1 MTDRPEDILVIS
13 QVYPPDP
20 AAVGQY
26 MHEAAAELARR
37 GHRVTVLTSR
47 TGYDDPSRRYPWRE
61 TRDGVRI
68 KRLALSGFGKRSMVI
83 RLLGGILF
91 VIQATLVA
99 LLSRRVDRVLISTSP
114 PMAPAA
120 ALVLRTLRGAEFLF
134 WAMDINPDQMIAIG
148 AVSARS
154 LPARVFDALI
164 HRTLRSARAVV
175 ALDQY
180 MADRLTAK
188 VDVGERMTVLPPW
201 PLAGLTGEPG
211 DPSANAFR
219 RQHGWADDEL
229 VVMYSGNLSPV
240 HPLDT
245 LLAAAARL
253 ADDPGRVRFV
263 FVGGGAGRDRIEE
276 IIAHGGMEHVELL
289 DFQPW
294 EQLGETL
301 AAADVHVVSMGEAM
315 VGIVHP
321 CKVYGAMAVARPVLL
336 LGPEPCHLGD
346 LLREGRFGWRVDHG
360 DVERCVELIDQARAL
375 SSSQRQELGRRG
387 RAMLAERF
395 DRQAMCEMFCGLMA

>member
-1 MTDRPEDILVIS
+1 MIS

-61 TRDGVRI
+61 TRHGVRI
-68 KRLALSGFGKRSMVI
+68 KRLALSGFGKRSMAL
-83 RLLGGILF
+83 RLGGGILF
-91 VIQATLVA
+91 TIQAALVA

-120 ALVLRTLRGAEFLF
+120 ALALRTLRGAAFLF
-134 WAMDINPDQMIAIG
+134 WAMDINPDQMIAVG
-148 AVSARS
+148 AVSPRS
-154 LPARVFDALI
+154 LPARLFDALI
-164 HRTLRSARAVV
+164 GRTLRRSRAVV
-175 ALDQY
+175 ALDEY
-180 MADRLTAK
+180 MADRLAAK

-201 PLAGLTGEPG
+201 PLAGLDREPIPPA
-211 DPSANAFR
+211 DSVLR
-219 RQHGWADDEL
+219 RQRGWAEDEL

-245 LLAAAARL
+245 LLDAAGRFAGQDR
-253 ADDPGRVRFV
+253 RVRFV
-263 FVGGGAGRDRIEE
+263 FVGGGAGRARI
-276 IIAHGGMEHVELL
+276 GQVRSRPGMEHVELL
-289 DFQPW
+289 DFQPR
-294 EQLGETL
+294 EKLADTL

-321 CKVYGAMAVARPVLL
+321 CKIYGAMAVARPVLL
-336 LGPEPCHLGD
+336 LGPEQCHLGD
-346 LLREGRFGWRVDHG
+346 LLREGEFGWRVDHG
-360 DVERCVELIDQARAL
+360 DLGRCVEIINEARAM
-375 SSSQRQELGRRG
+375 SPAQRRELGRRG
-387 RAMLAERF
+387 RAVLAEHF
-395 DRQAMCEMFCGLMA
+395 DRRAMCETFCKTLLGDAT